1 MKKLNRKIRMLT
13 QLFLLR
19 IASRVLP
26 GPTGRYLARRFITP
40 QAGER
45 SKAASAVSASSGVR
59 IETLTVGG
67 TDITT
72 YQWGD
77 PSREPYV
84 LLAHGWSSYALRFV
98 EWIPML
104 RSMGYAVVSFDQPA
118 HGASSGKINH
128 LPLFVEMIRQVGRH
142 FGKPA
147 VFIGH
152 SMGASSVIFA
162 QDEEWSPER
171 FVLIAPF
178 VAISEN
184 ASRQFETAG
193 ISPKAFPSFEAY
205 LYSVTGRRFAEY
217 EGALRLPLMKGP
229 ALIIHDRQD
238 RETPWEKGARFAKL
252 WPGARLFSTEGLGHN
267 RLLDHPSVINEVMNF
282 IKPEKSSKAGLS
294 E

>member
-1 MKKLNRKIRMLT
+1 M
-13 QLFLLR
+13 
-19 IASRVLP
+19 LP
-26 GPTGRYLARRFITP
+26 GPTGKYLARRFITP
-40 QAGER
+40 QAAER
-45 SKAASAVSASSGVR
+45 SKVASALKASLGVHT
-59 IETLTVGG
+59 ETLTLAGIN
-67 TDITT
+67 ITT

-84 LLAHGWSSYALRFV
+84 LLAHGWSSYALRFA

-104 RSMGYAVVSFDQPA
+104 RSMGYAVVGFDQPA
-118 HGASSGKINH
+118 HGASSGKTNH
-128 LPLFVEMIRQVGRH
+128 LPLFVEMIQRVGRH

-152 SMGASSVIFA
+152 SMGASAVVFA
-162 QDEEWSPER
+162 QDEEWCPER

-184 ASRQFETAG
+184 ATRQFETAG
-193 ISPKAFPSFEAY
+193 ISPKAFTSFEAY

-217 EGALRLPLMKGP
+217 EGALRLPLMKGL
-229 ALIIHDRQD
+229 ALIIHDRND

-252 WPGARLFSTEGLGHN
+252 WPGARLFTTEGLGHN

-282 IKPEKSSKAGLS
+282 IKPETINGQVD
-294 E
+294 

>member
-1 MKKLNRKIRMLT
+1 MLT

-19 IASRVLP
+19 LASQVLP
-26 GPTGRYLARRFITP
+26 GPTGKYLARRFITP
-40 QAGER
+40 QAAER
-45 SKAASAVSASSGVR
+45 SKVASALKASLGVHT
-59 IETLTVGG
+59 ETLTLAGIN
-67 TDITT
+67 ITT

-84 LLAHGWSSYALRFV
+84 LLAHGWSSYALRFA

-104 RSMGYAVVSFDQPA
+104 RSMGYAVVGFDQPA
-118 HGASSGKINH
+118 HGASSGKTNH
-128 LPLFVEMIRQVGRH
+128 LPMFVEMIQRVGRH

-152 SMGASSVIFA
+152 SMGASAVVFA
-162 QDEEWSPER
+162 QDEEWCPER

-184 ASRQFETAG
+184 ATRQFETAG
-193 ISPKAFPSFEAY
+193 ISPKAFTSFEAY

-217 EGALRLPLMKGP
+217 EGALRLPLMKGL
-229 ALIIHDRQD
+229 ALIIHDRND

-252 WPGARLFSTEGLGHN
+252 WPGARLFTTEGLGHN

-282 IKPEKSSKAGLS
+282 IKPETINDQVD
-294 E
+294 

>member
-1 MKKLNRKIRMLT
+1 MLT

-19 IASRVLP
+19 LASQVLP
-26 GPTGRYLARRFITP
+26 GPTGKYLARRFITP
-40 QAGER
+40 QAAER
-45 SKAASAVSASSGVR
+45 SKVASALKASLGVHT
-59 IETLTVGG
+59 ETLTLAGIN
-67 TDITT
+67 ITT

-84 LLAHGWSSYALRFV
+84 LLAHGWSSYALRFA

-104 RSMGYAVVSFDQPA
+104 RSMGYAVVGFDQPA
-118 HGASSGKINH
+118 HGASSGKTNH
-128 LPLFVEMIRQVGRH
+128 LPMFVEMIQRVGRH

-152 SMGASSVIFA
+152 SMGASAVVFA
-162 QDEEWSPER
+162 QDEEWCPER

-184 ASRQFETAG
+184 ATRQFETAG
-193 ISPKAFPSFEAY
+193 ISPKAFTSFEAY

-217 EGALRLPLMKGP
+217 EGALRLPLMKGL
-229 ALIIHDRQD
+229 ALIIHDRND

-252 WPGARLFSTEGLGHN
+252 WPGARLFTTEGLGHN

-282 IKPEKSSKAGLS
+282 IKPETINGQVD
-294 E
+294 

>member
-1 MKKLNRKIRMLT
+1 MKKLSRKIRMLT

-19 IASRVLP
+19 LASQVLP
-26 GPTGRYLARRFITP
+26 GPTGKYLARRFITP
-40 QAGER
+40 QAAER
-45 SKAASAVSASSGVR
+45 SKVASALKASLGVHT
-59 IETLTVGG
+59 ETLTLAGIN
-67 TDITT
+67 ITT

-84 LLAHGWSSYALRFV
+84 LLAHGWSSYALRFA

-104 RSMGYAVVSFDQPA
+104 RSMGYAVVGFDQPA
-118 HGASSGKINH
+118 HGASSGKTNH
-128 LPLFVEMIRQVGRH
+128 LPLFVEMIQRVGRH

-152 SMGASSVIFA
+152 SMGASAVVFA
-162 QDEEWSPER
+162 QDEEWCPER

-184 ASRQFETAG
+184 ATRQFETAG
-193 ISPKAFPSFEAY
+193 ISPKAFTSFEAY

-229 ALIIHDRQD
+229 ALIIHDRND

-252 WPGARLFSTEGLGHN
+252 WPGALLFTTEGLGHN

-282 IKPEKSSKAGLS
+282 IKPETINGQVD
-294 E
+294 

>member
-1 MKKLNRKIRMLT
+1 MKKLSRKIRMLT

-19 IASRVLP
+19 LASQVLP
-26 GPTGRYLARRFITP
+26 GPTGKYLARRFITP
-40 QAGER
+40 QAAER
-45 SKAASAVSASSGVR
+45 SKVASALKASLGVHT
-59 IETLTVGG
+59 ETLTLAGIN
-67 TDITT
+67 ITT

-84 LLAHGWSSYALRFV
+84 LLAHGWSSYALRFA

-104 RSMGYAVVSFDQPA
+104 RSMGYAVVGFDQPA
-118 HGASSGKINH
+118 HGASSGKTNH
-128 LPLFVEMIRQVGRH
+128 LPLFVEMIQRVGRH

-152 SMGASSVIFA
+152 SMGASAVVFA
-162 QDEEWSPER
+162 QDEEWCPER

-184 ASRQFETAG
+184 ATRQFETAG
-193 ISPKAFPSFEAY
+193 ISPKAFTSFEAY

-217 EGALRLPLMKGP
+217 EGALRLPLMKGL
-229 ALIIHDRQD
+229 ALIIHDRND

-252 WPGARLFSTEGLGHN
+252 WPGARLFTTEGLGHN

-282 IKPEKSSKAGLS
+282 IKPEIINGQVD
-294 E
+294 

>member
-1 MKKLNRKIRMLT
+1 MKKLSRKIRMLT

-19 IASRVLP
+19 LASQVLP
-26 GPTGRYLARRFITP
+26 GPTGKYLARRFITP
-40 QAGER
+40 QAAER
-45 SKAASAVSASSGVR
+45 SKVASALKASLGVHT
-59 IETLTVGG
+59 ETLTLAGIN
-67 TDITT
+67 ITT

-84 LLAHGWSSYALRFV
+84 LLAHGWSSYALRFA

-104 RSMGYAVVSFDQPA
+104 RSMGYAVVGFDQPA
-118 HGASSGKINH
+118 HGASSGKTNH
-128 LPLFVEMIRQVGRH
+128 LPLFVEMIQRVGRH

-152 SMGASSVIFA
+152 SMGASAVVFA
-162 QDEEWSPER
+162 QDEEWCPER

-184 ASRQFETAG
+184 ATRQFETAG
-193 ISPKAFPSFEAY
+193 ISPKAFTSFEAY

-217 EGALRLPLMKGP
+217 EGALRLPLMKGL
-229 ALIIHDRQD
+229 ALIIHDRND

-252 WPGARLFSTEGLGHN
+252 WPGARLFTTEGLGHN

-282 IKPEKSSKAGLS
+282 IKPETINDQVD
-294 E
+294 

>member
-1 MKKLNRKIRMLT
+1 MLT

-19 IASRVLP
+19 LASQVLP
-26 GPTGRYLARRFITP
+26 GPTGEYLARRFITP
-40 QAGER
+40 QAAER
-45 SKAASAVSASSGVR
+45 SKVASALKASLGVHT
-59 IETLTVGG
+59 ETLTLAGIN
-67 TDITT
+67 ITT

-84 LLAHGWSSYALRFV
+84 LLAHGWSSYALRFA

-104 RSMGYAVVSFDQPA
+104 RSMGYAVVGFDQPA
-118 HGASSGKINH
+118 HGASSGKTNH
-128 LPLFVEMIRQVGRH
+128 LPLFVEMIQRVGRH

-152 SMGASSVIFA
+152 SMGASAVVFA
-162 QDEEWSPER
+162 QDEEWCPER

-184 ASRQFETAG
+184 ATRQFETAG
-193 ISPKAFPSFEAY
+193 ISPKAFTSFEAY

-229 ALIIHDRQD
+229 ALIIHDRND

-252 WPGARLFSTEGLGHN
+252 WPGARLFTTEGLGHN

-282 IKPEKSSKAGLS
+282 IKPENR
-294 E
+294 

>member
-1 MKKLNRKIRMLT
+1 MKKLSRKIRMLT

-19 IASRVLP
+19 LASQVLP
-26 GPTGRYLARRFITP
+26 GPTGKYLARRFITP
-40 QAGER
+40 QAAER
-45 SKAASAVSASSGVR
+45 SKVASALKASLGVHT
-59 IETLTVGG
+59 ETLTLAGIN
-67 TDITT
+67 ITT

-84 LLAHGWSSYALRFV
+84 LLAHGWSSYALRFA

-104 RSMGYAVVSFDQPA
+104 RSMGYAVVGFDQPA
-118 HGASSGKINH
+118 HGASSGKTNH
-128 LPLFVEMIRQVGRH
+128 LPMFVEMIQRVGRH

-152 SMGASSVIFA
+152 SMGASAVVFA
-162 QDEEWSPER
+162 QDEEWCPER

-184 ASRQFETAG
+184 ATRQFETAG
-193 ISPKAFPSFEAY
+193 ISPKAFTSFEAY

-217 EGALRLPLMKGP
+217 EGALRLPLMKGL
-229 ALIIHDRQD
+229 ALIIHDRND

-252 WPGARLFSTEGLGHN
+252 WPGARLFTTEGLGHN

-282 IKPEKSSKAGLS
+282 IKPETINGQVD
-294 E
+294 

>member
-13 QLFLLR
+13 QLLLLR

-45 SKAASAVSASSGVR
+45 SKAASAVSASSGVHT
-59 IETLTVGG
+59 ETLTLGG

-72 YQWGD
+72 YRWGD

-118 HGASSGKINH
+118 HGASRGKINH

>member
-1 MKKLNRKIRMLT
+1 
-13 QLFLLR
+13 
-19 IASRVLP
+19 
-26 GPTGRYLARRFITP
+26 
-40 QAGER
+40 
-45 SKAASAVSASSGVR
+45 
-59 IETLTVGG
+59 
-67 TDITT
+67 
-72 YQWGD
+72 
-77 PSREPYV
+77 
-84 LLAHGWSSYALRFV
+84 
-98 EWIPML
+98 ML

>member
-1 MKKLNRKIRMLT
+1 MLT

-19 IASRVLP
+19 LASQVLP
-26 GPTGRYLARRFITP
+26 GPTGKYLARLFITP
-40 QAGER
+40 QAAER
-45 SKAASAVSASSGVR
+45 SKVASALKASLGVHT
-59 IETLTVGG
+59 ETLTLAGIN
-67 TDITT
+67 ITT

-84 LLAHGWSSYALRFV
+84 LLAHGWSSYALRFA

-104 RSMGYAVVSFDQPA
+104 RSMGYAVVGFDQPA
-118 HGASSGKINH
+118 HGASSGKTNH
-128 LPLFVEMIRQVGRH
+128 LPMFVEMIQRVGRH

-152 SMGASSVIFA
+152 SMGASAVVFA
-162 QDEEWSPER
+162 QDEEWCPER

-184 ASRQFETAG
+184 ATRQFETAG
-193 ISPKAFPSFEAY
+193 ISPKAFTSFEAY

-229 ALIIHDRQD
+229 ALIIHDRND

-252 WPGARLFSTEGLGHN
+252 WPGARLFTTEGLGHN

-282 IKPEKSSKAGLS
+282 IKPENR
-294 E
+294 

>member
-1 MKKLNRKIRMLT
+1 MLT

-19 IASRVLP
+19 LASQVLP
-26 GPTGRYLARRFITP
+26 GPTGKYLARRFITP
-40 QAGER
+40 QAAER
-45 SKAASAVSASSGVR
+45 SKVASALKASLGVHT
-59 IETLTVGG
+59 ETLTLAGIN
-67 TDITT
+67 ITT

-84 LLAHGWSSYALRFV
+84 LLAHGWSSYALRFA

-104 RSMGYAVVSFDQPA
+104 RSMGYAVVGFDQPA
-118 HGASSGKINH
+118 HGASSGKTNH
-128 LPLFVEMIRQVGRH
+128 LPLFVEMIQRVGRH

-152 SMGASSVIFA
+152 SMGASAVVFA
-162 QDEEWSPER
+162 QDEEWCPER

-184 ASRQFETAG
+184 AIRQFETAG
-193 ISPKAFPSFEAY
+193 ISPKAFTSFEAY

-217 EGALRLPLMKGP
+217 EGALRLPLMKGL
-229 ALIIHDRQD
+229 ALIIHDRND

-252 WPGARLFSTEGLGHN
+252 WPGARLFTTEGLGHN

-282 IKPEKSSKAGLS
+282 IKPETINGQVD
-294 E
+294 

>member
-1 MKKLNRKIRMLT
+1 MLT

-19 IASRVLP
+19 LASQVLP
-26 GPTGRYLARRFITP
+26 GPTGKYLARRFITP
-40 QAGER
+40 QAAER
-45 SKAASAVSASSGVR
+45 SKVASALKASLGVHT
-59 IETLTVGG
+59 ETLMLAGIN
-67 TDITT
+67 ITT

-84 LLAHGWSSYALRFV
+84 LLAHGWSSYALRFA

-104 RSMGYAVVSFDQPA
+104 RSMGYAVVGFDQPA
-118 HGASSGKINH
+118 HGASSGKTNH
-128 LPLFVEMIRQVGRH
+128 LPLFVEMIQRVGRH

-152 SMGASSVIFA
+152 SMGASAVVFA
-162 QDEEWSPER
+162 QDEEWCPER

-184 ASRQFETAG
+184 ATRQFETAG
-193 ISPKAFPSFEAY
+193 ISPKAFTSFEAY

-217 EGALRLPLMKGP
+217 EGALRLPLMKGL
-229 ALIIHDRQD
+229 ALIIHDRND

-252 WPGARLFSTEGLGHN
+252 WPGARLFTTEGLGHN

-282 IKPEKSSKAGLS
+282 IKPETINGQVD
-294 E
+294 

>member
-1 MKKLNRKIRMLT
+1 MKKLSRKIRMLT

-19 IASRVLP
+19 LASQVLP
-26 GPTGRYLARRFITP
+26 GPTGKYLARRFITP
-40 QAGER
+40 QAAER
-45 SKAASAVSASSGVR
+45 SKVASALKASLGVHT
-59 IETLTVGG
+59 ETLTLAGIN
-67 TDITT
+67 ITT

-84 LLAHGWSSYALRFV
+84 LLAHGWSSYALRFA

-104 RSMGYAVVSFDQPA
+104 RSMGYAVVGFDQPA
-118 HGASSGKINH
+118 HGASSGKTNH
-128 LPLFVEMIRQVGRH
+128 LPMFVEMIQRVGRH

-152 SMGASSVIFA
+152 SMGASAVVFA
-162 QDEEWSPER
+162 QDEEWCPER

-184 ASRQFETAG
+184 ATRQFETAG
-193 ISPKAFPSFEAY
+193 ISPKAFTSFEAY

-217 EGALRLPLMKGP
+217 EGALRLPLMKGL
-229 ALIIHDRQD
+229 ALIIHDRND

-252 WPGARLFSTEGLGHN
+252 WPGARLFTTEGLGHN

-282 IKPEKSSKAGLS
+282 IKPETINDQVD
-294 E
+294 